1 MRLAT
6 ILHNGEEKL
15 SLRIDDSYVLMEHLN
30 RAFSM
35 DWPLDML
42 MLLHSGRLEELNA
55 WFRDNGKN
63 QILAKGVDPVSEKSA
78 RCSPLYRYPGKIWG
92 IGLNY
97 VAHAEDLSA
106 KAPTGIPGSF
116 MKPAT
121 AIIGP
126 GDTIRVPKQSHETT
140 AEAELGVVIGKTCKN
155 VPQENWLD
163 AIAGFTTI
171 IDMTAVDILKKNTR
185 YLTLAKSFDTFF
197 SFGPELLTP
206 DEVDD
211 VMTLKVATWINSE
224 KHAENTVSNMTFPPD
239 FLVAFH
245 SEAMT
250 LEPGDIISTGT
261 PGGVQIHQGD
271 VIECRIQG
279 FKTLINPVH
288 DEKQGE
294 AP

>member
-6 ILHNGEEKL
+6 IVHNGEEKL
-15 SLRIDDSYVLMEHLN
+15 SLRINDGYVLMEQLN
-30 RAFSM
+30 RAFGM
-35 DWPLDML
+35 DWPVDML
-42 MLLHSGRLEELNA
+42 MLLRSGRLDELNA
-55 WFRDNGKN
+55 WFRDNGK
-63 QILAKGVDPVSEKSA
+63 QQVLSKGIDLVSEESA
-78 RCSPLYRYPGKIWG
+78 RCLPLYRSPGKIWG

-140 AEAELGVVIGKTCKN
+140 AEAELGVVIGKTCKD
-155 VPQENWLD
+155 VPQDNWID
-163 AIAGFTTI
+163 VIAGFTTI
-171 IDMTAVDILKKNTR
+171 IDMTAVDILQKNTR
-185 YLTLAKSFDTFF
+185 YLTLSKSFDTFF

-211 VMTLKVATWINSE
+211 VMTLKVATWINE
-224 KHAENTVSNMTFPPD
+224 RKHAENTVSNMTFPPD
-239 FLVAFH
+239 FLVSFH
-245 SEAMT
+245 SEVMT
-250 LEPGDIISTGT
+250 MKPGDIISTGT

-271 VIECRIQG
+271 VVECRIQG
-279 FKTLINPVH
+279 FKTLINPVE
-288 DEKQGE
+288 DDKQGE
-294 AP
+294 LP